1 MTAEEKRKAREFV
14 YNYNS
19 LYTKIDS
26 AQRRIDDIK
35 KEIDVLQTEM
45 LRTRSEEKAF
55 INTLRLIYGTEK
67 INAEYLLEVLKEEVV

>member
-19 LYTKIDS
+19 LYTKLDS

-45 LRTRSEEKAF
+45 LRTRNEEKAF
-55 INTLRLIYGTEK
+55 INTLRLVYGTEK

>member
-14 YNYNS
+14 YTYNS
-19 LYTKIDS
+19 LYMKIDS
-26 AQRRIDDIK
+26 AQKRIEDVK
-35 KEIDVLQTEM
+35 KEIDVLQGEM
-45 LRTRSEEKAF
+45 IKARDEEKAF

>member
-14 YNYNS
+14 YTYNS

-26 AQRRIDDIK
+26 AQKRIEDVK
-35 KEIDVLQTEM
+35 KEIDVLQGEM
-45 LRTRSEEKAF
+45 TKARDEEKAF

>member
-1 MTAEEKRKAREFV
+1 MTSEEKKKARDFV
-14 YNYNS
+14 YAYNS

-26 AQRRIDDIK
+26 AQRRIEDIK
-35 KEIDVLQTEM
+35 KEIDFLQDEM
-45 LRTRSEEKAF
+45 MKTREDEKTF